1 MKPLDK
7 PDGLLAKHN
16 LLIRVIET
24 DWATKLDH
32 KVMAVLVE
40 RYMSAHRNSR
50 ASLRYLEKATRATRA
65 NVIASLRRLAGEHV
79 IWVIREGVGTRPTEF
94 GLNFN
99 FPSGI
104 AGDTSGSGIAGDT
117 TTGRSGIVGD
127 TARGTAGDTS
137 NGSSGIVGNTESL
150 LHNPLTSGVTVK
162 EKSAPAS
169 AHGLSAAPVGVDFEV
184 DKTIVELTV
193 TAAEVDQDDE
203 GTFIY
208 VVMTDAVG
216 GERDDSFTV
225 EAQSQRVQEAG
236 QAQFAEFLRALG
248 TDMPGD
254 VSELIGKSL
263 YVVGRHGIPKYLPAD
278 AWGRRAM
285 GVAA

>member
-1 MKPLDK
+1 MKPIEK

-50 ASLRYLEKATRATRA
+50 ASLRYLGKATRATRA

-79 IWVIREGVGTRPTEF
+79 IWVVREGVGTRPTEF

-104 AGDTSGSGIAGDT
+104 ACNTSGSGIVGNT
-117 TTGRSGIVGD
+117 TTETSGIVGD
-127 TARGTAGDTS
+127 TARGAAGDTS
-137 NGSSGIVGNTESL
+137 KGASGIVGNTESL

-162 EKSAPAS
+162 EKSAPAL
-169 AHGLSAAPVGVDFEV
+169 APGLSAAPVGADFEV

-193 TAAEVDQDDE
+193 RTAEVDVDDE
-203 GTFIY
+203 GTFVY
-208 VVMTDAVG
+208 VVMTDTDG
-216 GERDDSFTV
+216 GERDDSFTM
-225 EAQSQRVQEAG
+225 ESQSQRDQEAG
-236 QAQFAEFLRALG
+236 QAQLAEFLRALG
-248 TDMPGD
+248 VEMPDD
-254 VSELIGKSL
+254 VSDLVGKKL
-263 YVVGRHGIPKYLPAD
+263 LVIGRHGIPKYVPAD